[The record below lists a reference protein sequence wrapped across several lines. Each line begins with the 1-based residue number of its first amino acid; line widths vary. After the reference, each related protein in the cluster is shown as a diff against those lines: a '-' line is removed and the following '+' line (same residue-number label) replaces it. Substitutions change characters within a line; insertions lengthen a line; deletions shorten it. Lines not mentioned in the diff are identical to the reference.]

1 MPNEK
6 PCNGEYAKIRLAVMG
21 WERLYGHARYNTEPL
36 NEWAP
41 PVDASSDMPARL
53 RVLWRWQLRTISL
66 TCRAAMTVR
75 SHILR
80 GMFERRR
87 RRGVIGALGIA
98 ESLQVDNACDA
109 EHRRHVAVEAQAL
122 HDQPHDMPPNQDIS
136 QLTNAVPLQ
145 LTLSLGV
152 KGRCQLC
159 VKAV

>member
-1 MPNEK
+1 
-6 PCNGEYAKIRLAVMG
+6 MG
-21 WERLYGHARYNTEPL
+21 WERRYGHARYNTEPL

-66 TCRAAMTVR
+66 TCRAAVTVR
-75 SHILR
+75 SHIIR

-98 ESLQVDNACDA
+98 EPLQVDNACDA
-109 EHRRHVAVEAQAL
+109 EHRRHVAVEAQVL
-122 HDQPHDMPPNQDIS
+122 HGQPHDMPPNQDIS